1 METSEIIGS
10 EIADVC
16 HENSHVEIISYY
28 CKNHDEFLCDCCK
41 KKGKIGPFHF
51 PLNFFIAIDDNSF
64 FFFNNSSIKFE
75 ITKFISIINLF
86 ILFFICSYIFFN
98 LSFFSSIIF
107 ENFSKFFIFSCI

>member
-41 KKGKIGPFHF
+41 KKGKIV
-51 PLNFFIAIDDNSF
+51 
-64 FFFNNSSIKFE
+64 K
-75 ITKFISIINLF
+75 
-86 ILFFICSYIFFN
+86 Y
-98 LSFFSSIIF
+98 
-107 ENFSKFFIFSCI
+107 